1 LKPDII
7 AIFKHFGGGLRISAV
22 CLTADIAKRAAERG
36 YFATLSHATEP
47 LLCAAG
53 EESLDIVLNENMP
66 RKSMQIERWIK
77 SAFSKMVKE
86 FEWIGDI
93 RGHGVLLGVELATD

>member
-7 AIFKHFGGGLRISAV
+7 AISGHFGGGLPISAV
-22 CLTADIAKRAAERG
+22 CMTADIAKGAAERG
-36 YFATLSHATEP
+36 YFTTLSHATDP

-53 EESLDIVLNENMP
+53 EESLDIVLDENMP

-77 SAFSKMVKE
+77 SAFCKMVQE
-86 FEWIGDI
+86 FEWIDDI
-93 RGHGVLLGVELATD
+93 HGQGILLGVELATD